1 MADSKFAP
9 PSVVPSEKAQPF
21 FYARPSGD
29 GSQFTAGG
37 NGSGPVSSHPSS
49 DFAAQNAYEK
59 GLAEGKAAA
68 RAELEKSVAEL
79 RAQISGAVRNFSKER
94 ADYFS
99 RVETEVV
106 RLSLSIARKILHRE
120 SQLDPLVL
128 TGVVHVALQKL
139 NSETRVTIR
148 ARHDDVRFWNEYFKQ
163 SEEIFP
169 AVNVMADP
177 SLVQGHVILETDFGT
192 TELSLDTQLKEI
204 EQGFFDLLEQ
214 RPKGQP

>member
-1 MADSKFAP
+1 MADSKSVAP
-9 PSVVPSEKAQPF
+9 SSIPSEKAQPF
-21 FYARPSGD
+21 FYARPNGD

-37 NGSGPVSSHPSS
+37 NGVDSTYPPS
-49 DFAAQNAYEK
+49 DFSAQNAYEK
-59 GLAEGKAAA
+59 GLSEGKAAA
-68 RAELEKSVAEL
+68 RAEFEKSVAEL
-79 RAQISGAVRNFSKER
+79 RSQISGAVRSFSKER
-94 ADYFS
+94 ADYFC
-99 RVETEVV
+99 RVEMEVV

-148 ARHDDVRFWNEYFKQ
+148 ARHEDVRFWKEYFKQ
-163 SEEIFP
+163 SEDVFSG
-169 AVNVMADP
+169 VNVMADP
-177 SLVQGHVILETDFGT
+177 SLLQGHVVLETEFGT
-192 TELSLDTQLKEI
+192 TEISFDMQLKEI